1 MSKEFFAIISIV
13 SVVIWIVVSQEA
25 VKPSKEI
32 NWWKMISLLSVGTV
46 LALGLSISLFQ
57 SLPF

>member
-1 MSKEFFAIISIV
+1 MSKEFIAIISIV
-13 SVVIWIVVSQEA
+13 SVVIWMVVSQEA

>member
-13 SVVIWIVVSQEA
+13 SVVIWILVSQEA
-25 VKPSKEI
+25 V

>member
-1 MSKEFFAIISIV
+1 MSKEFIAIISIV

-32 NWWKMISLLSVGTV
+32 NWWKMISLLSVGTLLV
-46 LALGLSISLFQ
+46 LGLTISLFQ

>member
-1 MSKEFFAIISIV
+1 MSKEFIAIISIV
-13 SVVIWIVVSQEA
+13 SVMIWIVVSQEA

-46 LALGLSISLFQ
+46 LALGLTISLFQ

>member
-1 MSKEFFAIISIV
+1 MSKEFIAIISIV

-46 LALGLSISLFQ
+46 LALGLTISLFQ